1 MQVPQLTYYS
11 VSGPLNPYQTDSN
24 FQILQDFSNG
34 LASLVGVVVN
44 DDTTLASNIIGS
56 SQLIPGALTG
66 LALADQSLI
75 PNKIANVIAGPGL
88 VKATNAA
95 PISIN
100 TDNITVGL
108 TSAYPNTTGQ
118 LFFQTNPANGD
129 TLTITINSTPIAIQF
144 VTTIGVTA
152 GNVLIGANNL
162 ATLANLI
169 NLIIA
174 PSTTNTTQVA
184 VSSGAQTL
192 LGYTAYSVSGYTLT
206 IGDNGAHSLTSIS
219 MTPSTVGVQWIT
231 NTSSQ
236 LLAYGAGSCA
246 ILDDSVANNTAG
258 PTWTNTSLWNPRV
271 LLNIVRNQNT
281 IVVSL
286 DNATG
291 KFVLNAG
298 TYRLMAWSTAYNAGV
313 HKAKLVNFDTSTDI
327 LVGTSASC
335 STNGSS
341 LSMLNG
347 TFTVALGVH
356 LQIQHRIGANNAN
369 NGGQPC
375 NFTENEVYC
384 QVQLWKEA

>member
-11 VSGPLNPYQTDSN
+11 VSGTLNPYQADSN

-66 LALADQSLI
+66 LALADQSLT
-75 PNKIANVIAGPGL
+75 PQKIANVIAGPGL
-88 VKATNAA
+88 AKATNAA

-100 TDNITVGL
+100 ADNITVGL
-108 TSAYPNTTGQ
+108 TAAYPNTVGQ
-118 LFFQTNPANGD
+118 LFFQTNPSNGD

-144 VTTIGVTA
+144 VSVIGVTA
-152 GNVLIGANNL
+152 GNVLIGASNL

-184 VSSGAQTL
+184 VSAGAQTL

-206 IGDNGAHSLTSIS
+206 IGDNGAHNLTSIS
-219 MTPSTVGVQWIT
+219 MTPSTSGVQWIT
-231 NTSSQ
+231 NTSSE
-236 LLAYGAGSCA
+236 LIAFGAGSCA

-258 PTWTNTSLWNPRV
+258 PTWSTPTWNTRV
-271 LLNIVRNQNT
+271 LLNIVRNQNN

-286 DNATG
+286 NNSTG
-291 KFVLNAG
+291 AFVLLPG
-298 TYRLMAWSTAYNAGV
+298 TYRIMAWSTGYNAGA
-313 HKAKLVNFDTSTDI
+313 HKAKLYNSTSSTDI
-327 LVGTSASC
+327 LIGTSASS
-335 STNGSS
+335 STNTSS
-341 LSMLNG
+341 LSMING
-347 TFTVALGVH
+347 TFTVALSQSLV
-356 LQIQHRIGANNAN
+356 IQHRIGANNAN